1 MKKIVKITE
10 QDLARIVKKT
20 IEEQEM
26 EEGLFDGVKDAYQGL
41 KGVWRGEGYD
51 YYKYTSSLRN
61 ITKKLKKLDEPNHK
75 TMIELNSLKSK
86 VGTSKMA
93 PTKKQNLVD
102 TIDKAIQYFNAYAGL
117 IDKIDQIASTK
128 LS

>member
-1 MKKIVKITE
+1 MKKVVKITE
-10 QDLARIVKKT
+10 QDLVNIVRKT
-20 IEEQEM
+20 IQEQEV
-26 EEGLFDGVKDAYQGL
+26 EEGIFDGVKDAYQGL

-61 ITKKLKKLDEPNHK
+61 IAKKLKKLDEPNHK

-86 VGTSKMA
+86 VGVSKMD

-128 LS
+128 LA

>member
-61 ITKKLKKLDEPNHK
+61 IAKKLKKLDEPNHK

-86 VGTSKMA
+86 VGASKMDQ
-93 PTKKQNLVD
+93 TKKQNLVD

>member
-61 ITKKLKKLDEPNHK
+61 IAKKLKKLDEPNHK

-86 VGTSKMA
+86 VGASKMDQ
-93 PTKKQNLVD
+93 TKKQNLVD

-128 LS
+128 LA

>member
-26 EEGLFDGVKDAYQGL
+26 EEGLFDGVKDEYQGL

-61 ITKKLKKLDEPNHK
+61 IAKKLKKLDEPNHK

-86 VGTSKMA
+86 VGTSKMDK
-93 PTKKQNLVD
+93 TKKQNLVD

>member
-61 ITKKLKKLDEPNHK
+61 IAKKLKKLDEPNHK

-86 VGTSKMA
+86 VGASKMD

>member
-1 MKKIVKITE
+1 MKKVVKITE
-10 QDLARIVKKT
+10 QDLVNIVRKT
-20 IEEQEM
+20 IQEQEV

-51 YYKYTSSLRN
+51 YYKYTSSIRN
-61 ITKKLKKLDEPNHK
+61 IAKKLKKLDEPNHK

-86 VGTSKMA
+86 VGTSKMDA
-93 PTKKQNLVD
+93 AKKQNLVD

-117 IDKIDQIASTK
+117 IDKIDQIASAK

>member
-26 EEGLFDGVKDAYQGL
+26 EEGLFDGVKDSYQGL

-61 ITKKLKKLDEPNHK
+61 IAKKLKKLDEPNHK
-75 TMIELNSLKSK
+75 TMIELNSLKGK
-86 VGTSKMA
+86 VGTSKMD

>member
-1 MKKIVKITE
+1 MKKVVKITE
-10 QDLARIVKKT
+10 QDLVNIVRKT
-20 IEEQEM
+20 IQEQEV
-26 EEGLFDGVKDAYQGL
+26 EEGLFDGVKDTYQGL

-61 ITKKLKKLDEPNHK
+61 IAKKLKKLDEPNHK

-86 VGTSKMA
+86 VGASKMD

-128 LS
+128 LA

>member
-26 EEGLFDGVKDAYQGL
+26 EEGLFDGVKDTYQGL

-86 VGTSKMA
+86 VGTSKMD

-128 LS
+128 LA

>member
-61 ITKKLKKLDEPNHK
+61 IAKKLKKLDEPNHK

-86 VGTSKMA
+86 VGASKMDK
-93 PTKKQNLVD
+93 TKKQNLVD